1 MKGFDVGKKL
11 ELLHPL
17 RWEKRPVLT
26 CDKNGARGYGD
37 GGKAGLAMP
46 KWRGLVRDTQSKRLC
61 KK

>member
-46 KWRGLVRDTQSKRLC
+46 K
-61 KK
+61 